1 MYFKTGIINLLVNQ
15 KKEYNV
21 VDYRQFIYL

>member
-15 KKEYNV
+15 KKKYNV
-21 VDYRQFIYL
+21 VEYRKFIYL